1 MLRRCGLKSPVLW
14 PAFAACSGLHSL
26 CLEGDNLTVMFDTLM
41 MLTALSQ
48 LTELN
53 IGGMSHEQELEH
65 QDAFE
70 AALPSLKR
78 WVL

>member
-1 MLRRCGLKSPVLW
+1 
-14 PAFAACSGLHSL
+14 
-26 CLEGDNLTVMFDTLM
+26 MFDTLM

-53 IGGMSHEQELEH
+53 IGGMSHEQEQEH
-65 QDAFE
+65 QDAFA